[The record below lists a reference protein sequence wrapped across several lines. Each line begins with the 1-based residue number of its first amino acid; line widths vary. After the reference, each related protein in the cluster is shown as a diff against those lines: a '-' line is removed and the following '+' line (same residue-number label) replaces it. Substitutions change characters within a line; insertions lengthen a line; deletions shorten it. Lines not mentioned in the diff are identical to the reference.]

1 MSWDSHWEKVFSS
14 NSWGRYPPEEL
25 VRFVARHF
33 FPVPDRGQVR
43 LLEVGCGP
51 GANIWFM
58 AREGFDVRG
67 IDGSHT
73 AIERARER
81 LKGDR
86 LEGVLVLGDIVNLRD
101 HFLADHFDAVIDVA
115 CLQHNDI
122 RSIRAILD
130 SARHVLKPGGLIFSM
145 MVDTEC
151 YGCGTGRQVEPGTF
165 VEVSAGP
172 CTGVG
177 LCHFFSL
184 EEVRS
189 LFSIFAEVR
198 IERSLRS
205 QDNMTHWYGHWVVEG
220 VKSHEVADT

>member
-1 MSWDSHWEKVFSS
+1 M
-14 NSWGRYPPEEL
+14 
-25 VRFVARHF
+25 RFVARHF
-33 FPVPDRGQVR
+33 FPVLDRGQVR
-43 LLEVGCGP
+43 ILEVGCGP

-58 AREGFDVRG
+58 AREGFEVRG

-81 LKGDR
+81 LKGDG
-86 LEGVLVLGDIVNLRD
+86 LEGVLVVGDIVNLRD

-130 SARHVLKPGGLIFSM
+130 SARHVLKPGGRIFSM
-145 MVDTEC
+145 MVDTES
-151 YGCGTGRQVEPGTF
+151 YGCGAGRQVEPGTF

-189 LFSIFAEVR
+189 LFSIFAEVC

-205 QDNMTHWYGHWVVEG
+205 QDNMTHWYGHWVVEA

>member
-1 MSWDSHWEKVFSS
+1 MSWDPNWEKVFSS
-14 NSWGRYPPEEL
+14 KKWGRYPPEEL

-33 FPVPDRGQVR
+33 LPVLDRGPVR
-43 LLEVGCGP
+43 ILEVGCGP

-58 AREGFDVRG
+58 AREGFDVHG

-81 LKGDR
+81 LKGDG
-86 LEGVLVLGDIVNLRD
+86 LAGALVVGDIANLRD
-101 HFLADHFDAVIDVA
+101 HFLADYFDAVIDVA

-122 RSIRAILD
+122 RSIRAILE
-130 SARHVLKPGGLIFSM
+130 SVRHVLRPGGRMFSM
-145 MVDTEC
+145 MVDTES
-151 YGCGTGRQVEPGTF
+151 YGYRTGRQVEPGTF
-165 VEVSAGP
+165 IQVSAGP

-189 LFSIFAEVR
+189 MFSIFADVR
-198 IERSLRS
+198 VERSRRS
-205 QDNMTHWYGHWVVEG
+205 LDNMTHWYGHWVVEAD
-220 VKSHEVADT
+220 KSNEVANT